1 VASVAPSPALLNTQ
15 LMALN
20 VALEEELRVA
30 RAELR
35 ELRKRTAQQDDTIA
49 DLLKTQRQLTAKLE
63 HLLEV
68 RRRPDLVDPNQGLL
82 FGDPLTAPSD
92 ESKAEEE
99 KPAPEPPPKKRR
111 KSAGPSRRVADE
123 SNLRREI
130 VRSELPP
137 DERRCPST
145 GVELVEVG
153 VKVSKEID
161 YRRGELVVVEHHQV
175 IYGPPPE
182 VAAERNI
189 EPVLAPAPPVA
200 VEGVT
205 ASATLLAW
213 LIYQKYVL
221 HLPLYR
227 LEQVFAEL
235 GLRLAR
241 TTLSDWVQKVAFA
254 LRLVRDEIER
264 QVRAG
269 PVLSFDDTVTK
280 CFVINEATGRRKL
293 KQARLW
299 VFVNPEV
306 PGVVFRFTTGRG
318 ADDLVSILS
327 TPEVPTSVKVI
338 LSDGLAVNR
347 AGTLGAG
354 LQVAHAG
361 CWAHVLRKF
370 RDAKDEAPAMAKLF
384 LDGIDKIYEV
394 EATGKGKGD
403 AKALT
408 PTELLALRRGEAMPL
423 VIDLLRMTSDWK
435 KKYSLKGKMAEAM
448 RYLRSQRHSLLT
460 FLRDGQVPIDNNAC
474 ERAIRP
480 IAIGRNNWL
489 FAGSEDGGD
498 TAAILYT
505 IVESARASGVDP
517 QDYLL
522 TLLRRIGTH
531 PASQVS
537 ELTPWAMASELQPYR
552 GHRSVV

>member
-1 VASVAPSPALLNTQ
+1 MASVAPSIALLNTQ
-15 LMALN
+15 LTAKN
-20 VALEEELRVA
+20 VALEEELLKA

-35 ELRKRTAQQDDTIA
+35 ELRKRTAQQEDTIA
-49 DLLKTQRQLTAKLE
+49 ELTSTVQQLKATLE
-63 HLLEV
+63 HLLEC
-68 RRRPDLVDPNQGLL
+68 RRRPEMVDPNQGLL
-82 FGDPLTAPSD
+82 FADPVAAPSN
-92 ESKAEEE
+92 ESTEEQE
-99 KPAPEPPPKKRR
+99 KPSPTKPAKKPRKPP
-111 KSAGPSRRVADE
+111 APSRRVADE

-130 VRSELPP
+130 VRSELPL
-137 DERRCPST
+137 DQRRCPNT

-153 VKVSKEID
+153 VKVSKELD

-175 IYGPPPE
+175 VYGPAPE

-189 EPVLAPAPPVA
+189 EPVLAPAHMVA

-205 ASATLLAW
+205 ASANLLAW

-227 LEQVFAEL
+227 LEQVFGEL

-241 TTLSDWVQKVAFA
+241 TTQSDWVQKVAFA
-254 LRLVRDEIER
+254 LRPVKDEIER

-269 PVLSFDDTVTK
+269 PVLSFDDTVTE
-280 CFVINEATGRRKL
+280 CFVVNEVTGRRKL

-318 ADDLVSILS
+318 ADDLAAILS
-327 TPEVPTSVKVI
+327 TPEPPTSVKVI

-347 AGTLGAG
+347 AGALGAG
-354 LQVAHAG
+354 LQVVHAG
-361 CWAHVLRKF
+361 CWAHTLRKF
-370 RDAKDEAPAMAKLF
+370 RDAKDEGPAVAKLF
-384 LDGIDKIYEV
+384 LDGIDKIYDV
-394 EATGKGKGD
+394 EKKGKAEGL
-403 AKALT
+403 A
-408 PTELLALRRGEAMPL
+408 PTELQALRRREAAPL
-423 VIDLLRMTSDWK
+423 VVDLMRMTSGWK

-460 FLRDGQVPIDNNAC
+460 FLRDGRVPIDNNAC

-505 IVESARASGVDP
+505 VVESARASGVDP

-522 TLLRRIGTH
+522 SLLRRIGTH
-531 PASQVS
+531 PASAVR
-537 ELTPWAMASELQPYR
+537 ELTPWAMAAELQPYR
-552 GHRSVV
+552 GHRSVA

>member
-1 VASVAPSPALLNTQ
+1 MASVAPSIALLNTQ
-15 LMALN
+15 LTAKN
-20 VALEEELRVA
+20 VALEEELHQA
-30 RAELR
+30 RTELR
-35 ELRKRTAQQDDTIA
+35 ELRKRTAQQEDTIA
-49 DLLKTQRQLTAKLE
+49 ELRATLQQLKATLE
-63 HLLEV
+63 HLLES
-68 RRRPDLVDPNQGLL
+68 RRRPELVDPNQGLL
-82 FGDPLTAPSD
+82 FADPIAAPCD
-92 ESKAEEE
+92 ESTAEQE
-99 KPAPEPPPKKRR
+99 KPAPEPPPKKPR
-111 KSAGPSRRVADE
+111 KPASPSRRVADE

-130 VRSELPP
+130 VRSELPS
-137 DERRCPST
+137 DQRRCPST

-161 YRRGELVVVEHHQV
+161 YRRGELVVIEHHQV

-182 VAAERNI
+182 IAAERSI
-189 EPVLAPAPPVA
+189 EPLLAPAPPVA

-205 ASATLLAW
+205 ATANLLAW

-227 LEQVFAEL
+227 LEQVFGEL

-254 LRLVRDEIER
+254 LRLVRDEIQR

-269 PVLSFDDTVTK
+269 PVLSFDDTVTE
-280 CFVINEATGRRKL
+280 CFVVNEASGRRKL

-318 ADDLVSILS
+318 ADDLASVLS
-327 TPEVPTSVKVI
+327 TPETPTSVKVI

-347 AGTLGAG
+347 AGALGAG
-354 LQVAHAG
+354 LQVVHAG
-361 CWAHVLRKF
+361 CWAHALRKF
-370 RDAKDEAPAMAKLF
+370 RDAKDEGPAMAKLF
-384 LDGIDKIYEV
+384 LDGIDKIYDV
-394 EATGKGKGD
+394 EAKGKAEGL
-403 AKALT
+403 A
-408 PTELLALRRGEAMPL
+408 PTELLALRRREAMPL
-423 VIDLLRMTSDWK
+423 VVDLLRMTSGWR

-448 RYLRSQRHSLLT
+448 RYLRSQRRSLLT
-460 FLRDGQVPIDNNAC
+460 FLRDGRVPIDNNAC

-489 FAGSEDGGD
+489 FAGSEDGGE

-522 TLLRRIGTH
+522 AVLRRIGTH
-531 PASQVS
+531 PASRVS
-537 ELTPWAMASELQPYR
+537 ELTPWAMAAELQPYR
-552 GHRSVV
+552 GHRSVA

>member
-1 VASVAPSPALLNTQ
+1 MASVAPSHALLNTQ
-15 LMALN
+15 LVAMN
-20 VALEEELRVA
+20 VALEEELRLA

-35 ELRKRTAQQDDTIA
+35 KLQARTAQQDDVIA
-49 DLLKTQRQLTAKLE
+49 DLLGTQRKLQAALE
-63 HLLEV
+63 HLLEK
-68 RRRPDLVDPNQGLL
+68 RRRPDLIDPNQGLL
-82 FGDPLTAPSD
+82 FADPVSAPSE
-92 ESKAEEE
+92 ESPAEGE
-99 KPAPEPPPKKRR
+99 KPTKEPPPKKRR
-111 KSAGPSRRVADE
+111 KPAGPSRRVADE
-123 SNLRREI
+123 SNLRHEI

-137 DERRCPST
+137 DERRCPNT
-145 GVELVEVG
+145 GVELIEVG
-153 VKVSKEID
+153 VKVIKVID
-161 YRRGELVVVEHHQV
+161 YRRGELVVVEQHQV

-182 VAAERNI
+182 IAAERCI
-189 EPVLAPAPPVA
+189 APLLAPAPPVA

-205 ASATLLAW
+205 ASAALLAW
-213 LIYQKYVL
+213 LVYQKYVL

-241 TTLSDWVQKVAFA
+241 TTMSDWVQKVAFA

-269 PVLSFDDTVTK
+269 PVLGFDDTVTK
-280 CFVINEATGRRKL
+280 CFVINEATGRKKL

-306 PGVVFRFTTGRG
+306 PGVVFRFTTGRS
-318 ADDLVSILS
+318 ADDLASVLS
-327 TPEVPTSVKVI
+327 TPEAPTSVKVI

-347 AGTLGAG
+347 AGALGAG
-354 LQVAHAG
+354 LQVTHAG

-370 RDAKDEAPAMAKLF
+370 RDAKAEAPAMAKLF
-384 LDGIDKIYEV
+384 LDGIDKVYDV
-394 EATGKGKGD
+394 EAKGKQEGLAPAD
-403 AKALT
+403 
-408 PTELLALRRGEAMPL
+408 LLSLRRREAMPL
-423 VIDLLRMTSDWK
+423 VIDLLRMTSGWEK
-435 KKYSLKGKMAEAM
+435 SYSLSGKMAEAM
-448 RYLRSQRHSLLT
+448 RYLRSQRHSLLK

-489 FAGSEDGGD
+489 FTGSEDGGE

-522 TLLRRIGTH
+522 NLLRRIGTH

-537 ELTPWAMASELQPYR
+537 QLTPWAMAAELQPYR
-552 GHRSVV
+552 GHRAVD